1 MSTQARDI
9 PVERIAGEHS
19 RDRGHY
25 RAHAGVLGLLLCIA
39 AALLALPQ
47 AAENEALSPLRGVLI
62 DASASVVRLRPNWAG
77 WVRSRLR
84 EEAELASQSGAE
96 VCVVVCASGASRA
109 LGPLVP
115 AKMIELLDV
124 RGSSRPFD
132 PRMGGAAE
140 LASDLGAGLSL
151 LREQFR
157 GRPSGTATLLTD
169 GRATDDSAAAEVDAL
184 ARAGVP
190 VDVLLPPRAELGDAG
205 LIDLRLTREPSSGAP
220 VAATALVRIRPG
232 DRAATRW
239 QLLARWSGTEQ
250 GPDAAVLDLPQLAGE
265 WPISLQ
271 LGNATMETIELEL
284 ELVTSAGL
292 DPIASNDVLAA
303 RAYPRES
310 RRLAIVA
317 EASKLERAR
326 SSFSLPIPG
335 LARSF
340 LTPAELALEMNRL
353 DAVITWD
360 LAPGDLSGDLMR
372 AAVERGMG
380 WLAIGGWELFADWG
394 FDPNAAFELLPL
406 EPDPGDGKPR
416 DVTLLVDGS
425 GSMEGEPFD
434 RVRTAALELARV
446 APPRDEVFLRF
457 FTGRLREPLRIR
469 SGQAAGAS
477 NISRTQATARLLAA
491 AVPGGS
497 TRILEALETYAEERS
512 KSTRAGLFFLLSDGI
527 ESQDVFDLEQRCT
540 QLRARLG
547 TSDTDW
553 KVIGIGDPIAR
564 DFFDILLAN
573 EPERLLLPSEMADL
587 GELFRREVSAE
598 RVREGDGL
606 KVLQAPLEGLAAAI
620 MEADQTGEME
630 RNLPEVNRYQRALA
644 KPDATVLWQS
654 ERGEPLLA
662 VSRVGSGRTAVLATL
677 PGSSWAPE
685 WVDGGAALR
694 SLLRWLVRSPAT
706 QGAQLEPRGG
716 QLVAKLGERTQG
728 WMEMSLFDLE
738 RPAAA
743 PEHHVFKRATR
754 NLGQGLIE
762 FIADVDSGKLPR
774 KFGVR
779 DPDGPLLLGVSAD
792 PLRREFESP
801 VRELER
807 TADPLH
813 QLSPK
818 ADQSQPH
825 PASWIVLAAGM
836 LCLAWSARPASWSRR
851 AWGR

>member
-9 PVERIAGEHS
+9 TVARVAGEDS
-19 RDRGHY
+19 RQAGSY
-25 RAHAGVLGLLLCIA
+25 RAQVAVVGLLLCIA

-47 AAENEALSPLRGVLI
+47 AAQGEGLPPLRGVVI

-84 EEAELASQSGAE
+84 AEAGLAGQAGAE

-109 LGPLVP
+109 LGPLDP
-115 AKMIELLDV
+115 AKLIELLDG
-124 RGSSRPFD
+124 RGTPRPFD
-132 PRMGGAAE
+132 PRLGGAAE
-140 LASDLGAGLSL
+140 LSSDLGAGLTL

-157 GRPSGTATLLTD
+157 GRLGGTATLLSD
-169 GRATDDSAAAEVDAL
+169 GRATDDSAAAEADAL
-184 ARAGVP
+184 ARAGVT
-190 VDVLLPPRAELGDAG
+190 VGVQFPPRAELGDAG

-232 DRAATRW
+232 DRGATRW
-239 QLLARWSGTEQ
+239 QLLAQWSGTEQ
-250 GPDAAVLDLPQLAGE
+250 GPDAAVLDLPHTAGE

-284 ELVTSAGL
+284 QLVTSAGL
-292 DPIASNDVLAA
+292 DPIESNDRLAA
-303 RAYPRES
+303 RVYPRES

-335 LARSF
+335 LARTF
-340 LTPAELALEMNRL
+340 LTPAELPLEMNRL

-360 LAPGDLSGDLMR
+360 LAPGKLSGELMR

-394 FDPNAAFELLPL
+394 FDPQAAFELLPM

-446 APPRDEVFLRF
+446 APPKDEVFLRF
-457 FTGRLREPLRIR
+457 FTGRLREPMRIR
-469 SGQAAGAS
+469 SAQSAGAS
-477 NISRTQATARLLAA
+477 NSSRTQATARLLAA

-497 TRILEALETYAEERS
+497 TRILESLETYAEERS
-512 KSTRAGLFFLLSDGI
+512 KSKRAGLFFLLSDGI
-527 ESQDVFDLEQRCT
+527 ESQDSFDLERRCT
-540 QLRARLG
+540 QLRARLS

-553 KVIGIGDPIAR
+553 KVIGIGDPVAR
-564 DFFDILLAN
+564 EFFDVLLAN
-573 EPERLLLPSEMADL
+573 ETERLLLPAEMTDL

-606 KVLQAPLEGLAAAI
+606 KLLQAPLVGLAAAI
-620 MEADQTGEME
+620 VETDPVDGTEL
-630 RNLPEVNRYQRALA
+630 NLPQVNRYLRALA
-644 KPDATVLWQS
+644 KPDATVLWHS
-654 ERGEPLLA
+654 ERGEPVLA
-662 VSRVGSGRTAVLATL
+662 ASRVGTGRTAMLTTL
-677 PGSSWAPE
+677 PGSRWAPA

-694 SLLRWLVRSPAT
+694 SLLRWLVRSPAA
-706 QGAQLEPRGG
+706 QGAQLEPCES
-716 QLVAKLGERTQG
+716 QLVARIGERAQG
-728 WMEMSLFDLE
+728 WIEMPLFDLE
-738 RPAAA
+738 RPSAA
-743 PEHHVFKRATR
+743 PQEFVFKRATR
-754 NLGQGLIE
+754 ALGQGLIE
-762 FIADVDSGKLPR
+762 YNADVKSVALPR

-779 DPDGPLLLGVSAD
+779 VPSGPLLLGAAAD
-792 PLRREFESP
+792 PLRLEFESP

-807 TADPLH
+807 TADGLQQALPMDDN
-813 QLSPK
+813 SR
-818 ADQSQPH
+818 PH
-825 PASWIVLAAGM
+825 PAGWIVLAAGM
-836 LCLAWSARPASWSRR
+836 LCLAWSARPADWSRR
-851 AWGR
+851 AWDW